1 MGKEKK
7 EGKREGERERGKKM
21 GKEKKRERER
31 GGEKSR
37 RQLDRECF
45 QKKIFFASRDFQVY
59 DKKTINNE
67 VVI

>member
-45 QKKIFFASRDFQVY
+45 QKKYFLLPEIFKFTT
-59 DKKTINNE
+59 KKTINNE